1 MQAPVRRKMLW
12 KQQLK
17 KLEGSITRWAGDTS
31 HCTSIMQQYL
41 PHQILGIQKEGKH
54 VTCAKCFISG
64 PVRLQRDRHV
74 YRKLARSRHKRDEA
88 GADPSRPGPHPAVRD
103 MAAAPGRHRGAPPR
117 GTGCHHRAGGHKM
130 ALGGA
135 APGCAR
141 CPVGAWSWRGAFL
154 S

>member
-1 MQAPVRRKMLW
+1 
-12 KQQLK
+12 
-17 KLEGSITRWAGDTS
+17 
-31 HCTSIMQQYL
+31 MQQYL

-88 GADPSRPGPHPAVRD
+88 GADPSRPGPARTLRCATWLPLPAGT
-103 MAAAPGRHRGAPPR
+103 AALLREARGATTGRAATRWRSAELLR
-117 GTGCHHRAGGHKM
+117 GAHG
-130 ALGGA
+130 ALWVRGAGA
-135 APGCAR
+135 A
-141 CPVGAWSWRGAFL
+141 L